1 MTDHDNPT
9 VENPRVEALE
19 PFTDDE
25 LAEMALAADVDAPVS
40 DDAIPIS
47 EILGPGMKSPL
58 PNWYMPAP
66 IGARRLN
73 GWRGRLVRWS
83 ALSVIASFVVINAY
97 GLCNTY
103 GQLHF

>member
-1 MTDHDNPT
+1 MTAHNT
-9 VENPRVEALE
+9 LGVENPLVEALE

-25 LAEMALAADVDAPVS
+25 LAEMALAADLDAAIS
-40 DDAIPIS
+40 GDAIPIS
-47 EILGPGMKSPL
+47 EILGPGMESPL
-58 PNWYMPAP
+58 PNWYMPTP
-66 IGARRLN
+66 INARCLI
-73 GWRGRLVRWS
+73 GWRGHLVRWS